1 MRVGTVKWFNR
12 RNGYGFILDEQVG
25 DVFVHFSQIE
35 ETSDRR
41 LIEGDVVEYEIV
53 QGEKGP
59 KAAKVVKRGPAP
71 SADSAT

>member
-25 DVFVHFSQIE
+25 DVFIHFSQIE
-35 ETSDRR
+35 ESSDRR
-41 LIEGDVVEYEIV
+41 LSEGDVVEYEIV

-59 KAAKVVKRGPAP
+59 KAAKVVKRSSAP
-71 SADSAT
+71 PADSAP